1 MATYNLTAAI
11 LAEAYPSL
19 ARQTIHYQ
27 IQPEVDARAPGFSDL
42 NKGEEDAAQVSYRS
56 IGLEGELQKNKAPN
70 QLSFP
75 NLKAVE
81 VTASNVNSLI
91 GLPVFM
97 PIQFVGQ
104 NYLMLDREGNVR
116 RVKMPTI
123 YLPFSTLIEVTREK
137 NIAKTQPNGVSGTNK
152 EFWSFGDWAINL
164 KGVMFDESH
173 IYPQEVFDTLA
184 QYENVC
190 DAIEVVCP
198 FLNRLGINRLVI
210 DRFNT
215 SQIKGMPN
223 VIPFSMDCSSD
234 NPQELVIE
242 DAL

>member
-1 MATYNLTAAI
+1 MATYNFTAAI
-11 LAEAYPSL
+11 LAEVYPSL

-27 IQPEVDARAPGFSDL
+27 IPEEVETRNPGFSNL
-42 NKGEEDAAQVSYRS
+42 AKEEKAVEQATYKN
-56 IGLEGELQKNKAPN
+56 IGLEKVANN
-70 QLSFP
+70 QLKFP

-81 VTASNVNSLI
+81 VNESTVNSLI

-97 PIQFVGQ
+97 PIQFIGQ
-104 NYLMLDREGNVR
+104 NYMMLDREGNVR
-116 RVKMPTI
+116 RVKLPTI
-123 YLPFSTLIEVTREK
+123 YLPFSTLIEVRRDK

-152 EFWSFGDWAINL
+152 EFWSFGDWQINL
-164 KGVMFDESH
+164 KGVMFDEPH
-173 IYPQEVFDTLA
+173 IYPQEVFDALA

-198 FLNRLGINRLVI
+198 FLNKLGINRLVI
-210 DRFNT
+210 ESYAP

-223 VIPFSMDCSSD
+223 VIPFSMDCASD

>member
-19 ARQTIHYQ
+19 ARQTIHYVVPQ
-27 IQPEVDARAPGFSDL
+27 EGEARAP
-42 NKGEEDAAQVSYRS
+42 SYPNFYNETEKTELTS
-56 IGLEGELQKNKAPN
+56 IKY
-70 QLSFP
+70 P

-81 VTASNVNSLI
+81 LPQSNLNNLL

-104 NYLMLDREGNVR
+104 NYMMLDKDGNVR

-123 YLPFSTLIEVTREK
+123 YLPFSTLIEVRRDK
-137 NIAKTQPNGVSGTNK
+137 NISKTQPNGVMGTNK
-152 EFWSFGDWAINL
+152 EFWAFGDWQVNL
-164 KGVMFDESH
+164 KGVMYDEPH

-184 QYENVC
+184 QYESLC
-190 DAIEVVCP
+190 DSIEVVCP

-210 DRFNT
+210 ESYNT

-223 VIPFSMDCSSD
+223 VIPFSMDCVSD